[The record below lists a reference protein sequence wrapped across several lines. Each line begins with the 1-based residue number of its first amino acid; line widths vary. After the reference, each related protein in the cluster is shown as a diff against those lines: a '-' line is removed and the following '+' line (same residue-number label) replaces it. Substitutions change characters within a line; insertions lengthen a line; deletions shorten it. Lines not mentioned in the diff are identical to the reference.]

1 MRLLQKECGKCLRHP
16 FLWIVCITFGLF
28 QFLSIYTYVGN
39 AGMRKELRQMHVAV
53 TDEETASPEYESAY
67 ADYKKTYGGMYDT
80 LDMRKILEQK
90 EKKSGYE
97 PQGAWGMWIVRNYDR
112 LQKRV
117 EQIRKT
123 GEGTYAF
130 YPGSW
135 YKLHST
141 LYGKL
146 WKKLILQTAVLMILS
161 MLYLMDYERI
171 YKTQDLVLATTTGK
185 KMMEKKI
192 LVVDDSR
199 FIFEEMKFKM
209 KDSEEYKIAYYC
221 PDGEGLLA
229 AYEKYQP
236 DVVLYDVLGDVVC
249 GGFSMPM
256 RNGYADKIF
265 IVTSGENMAIH
276 AGANIAM
283 AVENFKNR
291 GYATLGGLILNR
303 RNVLRE
309 EEKVEEL
316 AEDFHTSIVGTLT
329 RSDLVQQA
337 EEQKKTVLEAFPES
351 EMAEEYRI
359 LAKAILMKVREKQE
373 VSNA

>member
-1 MRLLQKECGKCLRHP
+1 MWEMPK
-16 FLWIVCITFGLF
+16 
-28 QFLSIYTYVGN
+28 
-39 AGMRKELRQMHVAV
+39 MRKELRQMHVAV

-185 KMMEKKI
+185 KMMEKKM
-192 LVVDDSR
+192 LAGTLCGL
-199 FIFEEMKFKM
+199 F
-209 KDSEEYKIAYYC
+209 YA
-221 PDGEGLLA
+221 GLLTVFTLLVFCGGSVSEPVACSGGGMHGCRA
-229 AYEKYQP
+229 AAAD
-236 DVVLYDVLGDVVC
+236 DVSVCHVLAAGAVALFFACAGGACGTAWDHCGCYCRSAVVFTEQLFFVC
-249 GGFSMPM
+249 GIGSSFYGGISACLC
-256 RNGYADKIF
+256 ADGKC
-265 IVTSGENMAIH
+265 VGSYPG
-276 AGANIAM
+276 
-283 AVENFKNR
+283 
-291 GYATLGGLILNR
+291 IL
-303 RNVLRE
+303 
-309 EEKVEEL
+309 
-316 AEDFHTSIVGTLT
+316 
-329 RSDLVQQA
+329 
-337 EEQKKTVLEAFPES
+337 
-351 EMAEEYRI
+351 
-359 LAKAILMKVREKQE
+359 
-373 VSNA
+373 

>member
-1 MRLLQKECGKCLRHP
+1 MSVKERKNAPFAKECGKCLRHP

-53 TDEETASPEYESAY
+53 TDEETASPEYKSAY

-123 GEGTYAF
+123 GEGTYVF

-185 KMMEKKI
+185 KMMEKKM
-192 LVVDDSR
+192 LAGTLCGL
-199 FIFEEMKFKM
+199 F
-209 KDSEEYKIAYYC
+209 YA
-221 PDGEGLLA
+221 GLLTA
-229 AYEKYQP
+229 FTLLVFLQRFRFRT
-236 DVVLYDVLGDVVC
+236 C
-249 GGFSMPM
+249 GMFRWRHVWLQS
-256 RNGYADKIF
+256 
-265 IVTSGENMAIH
+265 
-276 AGANIAM
+276 
-283 AVENFKNR
+283 R
-291 GYATLGGLILNR
+291 GCR
-303 RNVLRE
+303 
-309 EEKVEEL
+309 
-316 AEDFHTSIVGTLT
+316 
-329 RSDLVQQA
+329 
-337 EEQKKTVLEAFPES
+337 
-351 EMAEEYRI
+351 
-359 LAKAILMKVREKQE
+359 
-373 VSNA
+373 

>member
-135 YKLHST
+135 YKLHSA

-185 KMMEKKI
+185 KMMEKKMLAGTLCGLFYAGLLTAFTLLVFFAAVPFQNLWHVPVAACMVAEPRLQMMYPFVTFWRLEQWRYLLLA
-192 LVVDDSR
+192 LVVLV
-199 FIFEEMKFKM
+199 
-209 KDSEEYKIAYYC
+209 
-221 PDGEGLLA
+221 GLLGIVA
-229 AYEKYQP
+229 AVTAAVQLFLQNSYFSFAVLGLLFMGAYLLGYVQMGNVWDLIRELFNP
-236 DVVLYDVLGDVVC
+236 TVLY
-249 GGFSMPM
+249 
-256 RNGYADKIF
+256 A
-265 IVTSGENMAIH
+265 TSGGWFMENDLCLSF
-276 AGANIAM
+276 AGNEFAVLFCSGTAAVCLM
-283 AVENFKNR
+283 AVGK
-291 GYATLGGLILNR
+291 R
-303 RNVLRE
+303 RYHR
-309 EEKVEEL
+309 
-316 AEDFHTSIVGTLT
+316 
-329 RSDLVQQA
+329 
-337 EEQKKTVLEAFPES
+337 LE
-351 EMAEEYRI
+351 
-359 LAKAILMKVREKQE
+359 V
-373 VSNA
+373 

>member
-185 KMMEKKI
+185 KMMERKC
-192 LVVDDSR
+192 LQERCAGCFMQDCLQCLPSWYFLQRFRFRTCGMFRWRHVWLQSR
-199 FIFEEMKFKM
+199 G
-209 KDSEEYKIAYYC
+209 C
-221 PDGEGLLA
+221 
-229 AYEKYQP
+229 
-236 DVVLYDVLGDVVC
+236 
-249 GGFSMPM
+249 
-256 RNGYADKIF
+256 R
-265 IVTSGENMAIH
+265 
-276 AGANIAM
+276 
-283 AVENFKNR
+283 
-291 GYATLGGLILNR
+291 
-303 RNVLRE
+303 
-309 EEKVEEL
+309 
-316 AEDFHTSIVGTLT
+316 
-329 RSDLVQQA
+329 
-337 EEQKKTVLEAFPES
+337 
-351 EMAEEYRI
+351 
-359 LAKAILMKVREKQE
+359 
-373 VSNA
+373 